1 MNNRIKEIRNRN
13 KISQEEFGKRIG
25 ITKAS
30 VSRIESGENNPSEQ
44 TVILICEK
52 FGINQ
57 VWLRTGKGEMFLS
70 VNEDERFAAN
80 VGKIQRTDDETIM
93 RWVNAI
99 AETNPS
105 ALKEIEGFMKRILGI
120 EE

>member
-1 MNNRIKEIRNRN
+1 MKDRIKTIRKESNLTQKQFADKLGLKQN
-13 KISQEEFGKRIG
+13 TVATYEMGRIG
-25 ITKAS
+25 ISDTVVLS
-30 VSRIESGENNPSEQ
+30 ICREFNINEN
-44 TVILICEK
+44 
-52 FGINQ
+52 
-57 VWLRTGKGEMFLS
+57 WLRTGEGEMHSS
-70 VNEDERFAAN
+70 VNEDERFAVN

-105 ALKEIEGFMKRILGI
+105 ALKEIEEFMKRILGI